1 MLYIGKRDDGSV
13 CGIEKLDES
22 LKKIAD
28 IIEEQINTV
37 HNKYLDA
44 TIKNF
49 LTAMH
54 SVKSGSTRAC
64 ITTWQTERLQQY
76 MFTQTEWKSSQ
87 LEGFLRISKK
97 KISSKAFQSL

>member
-54 SVKSGSTRAC
+54 SMKSGSTHVY
-64 ITTWQTERLQQY
+64 ITTGQTERLQQY
-76 MFTQTEWKSSQ
+76 MFTQTEWKSSR
-87 LEGFLRISKK
+87 LVGFPQIY
-97 KISSKAFQSL
+97 Q